1 MNTRRGAQ
9 LANTNALKHGRFST
23 RFTNLATATANAQ
36 EHEPGPLAR
45 QLQLLDAV
53 IEDLANQETPQPAL
67 LIHAIRTYAQVAMA
81 KILIEERQSGRG
93 SGVIP
98 AYLRN
103 NPDGHSR
110 CWGCDDL
117 AMNKHL
123 ADHEGLCYRCA
134 AQGLRKYQKAVEGTT
149 AAANVDEDIDDP
161 EEDEKDPGDY
171 PIPPGE

>member
-23 RFTNLATATANAQ
+23 RFTNLATATATAKAQ
-36 EHEPGPLAR
+36 EREPGPLAR

-81 KILIEERQSGRG
+81 KILIEERQSVRG
-93 SGVIP
+93 SRVTP

-103 NPDGHSR
+103 NPEGHSR
-110 CWGCDDL
+110 CWGCDNL

-123 ADHEGLCYRCA
+123 AAHQGLCYRCA
-134 AQGLRKYQKAVEGTT
+134 AHGLRKYQKAVEGTT
-149 AAANVDEDIDDP
+149 AAANADENIDDP
-161 EEDEKDPGDY
+161 EEDEKDAGLPH
-171 PIPPGE
+171 PT